1 VSLRQSPKTR
11 ETCIKRSGRVKD
23 QFVRLRVT
31 RKTFSNYL
39 HYMGASLF
47 ALRPR
52 FRSKSFV
59 GLALA
64 VVQIG
69 NAAQAQPRSIPIR
82 VGSQPRS
89 IIMDA
94 DGNFWS
100 TLSNSSEVVRI
111 TPQGIVTSFATPT
124 PSNPVGI
131 TSGPDG
137 NIWFTEGATGKIA
150 FITPAGAIT
159 EIRFSSSDAAAG
171 ITAGPD
177 GNIWFCDES
186 GNSIWRCDVSTRQLA
201 RFPLPTVNA
210 WPGEIT
216 TGADGNL
223 WFTERPVDKVGR
235 ITPTGTITEIGNLS
249 SPGSITAG
257 PDHNIWFA
265 SSIAPVVGRITPT
278 GSVTLFSTPEI
289 PYQIRCGRGNDLL
302 LTEPRANKIATMTTS
317 GIVTES
323 PTISRSAPTG
333 ITSGVGRRV
342 WFLGSGNDRVYSD
355 VAPENSMANQ
365 AARAPSTPTA
375 PSGLHVTVTGN

>member
-1 VSLRQSPKTR
+1 MEKIDRFGVLQ
-11 ETCIKRSGRVKD
+11 
-23 QFVRLRVT
+23 Q
-31 RKTFSNYL
+31 KTFFKNL
-39 HYMGASLF
+39 RHAGVNFFAS
-47 ALRPR
+47 RPH
-52 FRSKSFV
+52 FRSMSFV

-69 NAAQAQPRSIPIR
+69 NTAQAEPRSIPIR
-82 VGSQPRS
+82 IGSQPRS

-111 TPQGIVTSFATPT
+111 TPQGMVTSFATPT

-131 TSGPDG
+131 TAGPDG

-159 EIRFSSSDAAAG
+159 EIRFSPSDAAAG

-186 GNSIWRCDVSTRQLA
+186 GNSVWRCDVSTRKLT
-201 RFPLPTVNA
+201 RFPLPTPNA

-235 ITPTGTITEIGNLS
+235 IAPTGMITEIENLS
-249 SPGSITAG
+249 SPGSITTG
-257 PDHNIWFA
+257 PDRNIWFA

-278 GSVTLFSTPEI
+278 GSVTLFPTPEV
-289 PYQIRCGRGNDLL
+289 PYQIRCGQGNVLL
-302 LTEPRANKIATMTTS
+302 LTEPKANRIATITTS

-323 PTISRSAPTG
+323 PAILRSAPTG
-333 ITSGVGRRV
+333 ITSGVDRRV
-342 WFLGSGNDRVYSD
+342 WFLGSGTDRIYSD
-355 VAPENSMANQ
+355 VAPENSMARQ
-365 AARAPSTPTA
+365 AVRASSTPTA
-375 PSGLHVTVTGN
+375 PSGLRITVTGN

>member
-1 VSLRQSPKTR
+1 M
-11 ETCIKRSGRVKD
+11 
-23 QFVRLRVT
+23 
-31 RKTFSNYL
+31 FSNHNRYAGSRFFVSRRRFVLKSYL
-39 HYMGASLF
+39 GLAS
-47 ALRPR
+47 A
-52 FRSKSFV
+52 V
-59 GLALA
+59 ALA
-64 VVQIG
+64 VVQVG
-69 NAAQAQPRSIPIR
+69 NTAQAEPRSIPIR

-100 TLSNSSEVVRI
+100 TLSDSSEVVRV
-111 TPQGIVTSFATPT
+111 TPQGMVTAFATPT
-124 PSNPVGI
+124 ASNPAGI

-159 EIRFSSSDAAAG
+159 EVRFSSSDTAAG

-186 GNSIWRCDVSTRQLA
+186 GNSVWRCDVSTHQLTK
-201 RFPLPTVNA
+201 FLLPTANA

-235 ITPTGTITEIGNLS
+235 LTPAGVITEFGNLS
-249 SPGSITAG
+249 APASITAG

-265 SSIAPVVGRITPT
+265 SSITPIVGKITPT
-278 GSVTLFSTPEI
+278 GSVTLFPTPEV
-289 PYQIRCGRGNDLL
+289 PYQIRPGRGNNLL
-302 LTEPRANKIATMTTS
+302 FTEPRANRIATITTS

-323 PTISRSAPTG
+323 PVFPRSAPTG
-333 ITSGVGRRV
+333 ITSGVGRQV
-342 WFLGSGNDRVYSD
+342 WFLGSGNDRLYSD
-355 VAPENSMANQ
+355 VAPENGTARQ
-365 AARAPSTPTA
+365 AARAPSIPTPPT
-375 PSGLHVTVTGN
+375 GLHLTVTGD

>member
-1 VSLRQSPKTR
+1 
-11 ETCIKRSGRVKD
+11 
-23 QFVRLRVT
+23 
-31 RKTFSNYL
+31 
-39 HYMGASLF
+39 M
-47 ALRPR
+47 
-52 FRSKSFV
+52 
-59 GLALA
+59 
-64 VVQIG
+64 
-69 NAAQAQPRSIPIR
+69 
-82 VGSQPRS
+82 
-89 IIMDA
+89 
-94 DGNFWS
+94 
-100 TLSNSSEVVRI
+100 
-111 TPQGIVTSFATPT
+111 VTSFATPT

-131 TSGPDG
+131 TAGPDG

-186 GNSIWRCDVSTRQLA
+186 GNSIWRCDISTRQLT
-201 RFPLPTVNA
+201 RFPLPTANA

-235 ITPTGTITEIGNLS
+235 ITPTGMITEIGNLS
-249 SPGSITAG
+249 SPGSITTG

-278 GSVTLFSTPEI
+278 GSVTLFPTPEV
-289 PYQIRCGRGNDLL
+289 PHQIRCGRGNDLL
-302 LTEPRANKIATMTTS
+302 FTEPRANRIATITTS

-323 PTISRSAPTG
+323 PAIPRSAPTG

-355 VAPENSMANQ
+355 VAPENSMASQ
-365 AARAPSTPTA
+365 AARAPSIPTA